1 MFPSGHTVP
10 GGIFLKENAT
20 IKCALSGCAAG
31 VLNGL
36 FGAGGGMVLVPLLT
50 RWCGLEDRKAFATGL
65 AIILPMCLVSL
76 SVYLL
81 HDAVDIRS
89 SIPYLLGGFAG
100 GLLGGIFFHRIP
112 VKWLHRTLGILIL
125 YGGIR
130 KLIG

>member
-1 MFPSGHTVP
+1 M
-10 GGIFLKENAT
+10 KQNAS
-20 IKCALSGCAAG
+20 IKCALSGVAAG

-50 RWCGLEDRKAFATGL
+50 GWCNLEDRKAFATGL
-65 AIILPMCLVSL
+65 VIILPMCLVSL
-76 SVYLL
+76 SVYLF
-81 HDAVDIRS
+81 HDAVDFFG

-100 GLLGGIFFHRIP
+100 GLLGGYLFHRIP
-112 VKWLHRTLGILIL
+112 VKWLHRTLGLLIL

>member
-1 MFPSGHTVP
+1 M
-10 GGIFLKENAT
+10 LKQNAT
-20 IKCALSGCAAG
+20 IKCALSGAAAG

-50 RWCGLEDRKAFATGL
+50 GWCDLEDRKAFATGL

-76 SVYLL
+76 SVYLF
-81 HDAVDIRS
+81 HDAVDFYG

-100 GLLGGIFFHRIP
+100 GVLGGILFHRVP